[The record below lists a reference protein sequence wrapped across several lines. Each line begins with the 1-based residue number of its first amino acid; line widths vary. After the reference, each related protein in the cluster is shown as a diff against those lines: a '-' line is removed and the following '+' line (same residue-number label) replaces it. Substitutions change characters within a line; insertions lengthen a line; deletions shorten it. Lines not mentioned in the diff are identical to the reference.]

1 MVEARGLGLR
11 GAYRNVDF
19 TLHAG
24 EILGIAGVIGSG
36 REELSRTLAG
46 FAPHD
51 AGTLMIHE
59 RQVVLAREIT
69 KLFETIHACALQEAE
84 AWLLSDSDRQ
94 RGEFV
99 VLVSG
104 APPRTGLPA
113 ETLKT
118 LSLLLEEL
126 PLKQAV
132 QLAAKIS
139 GANRNELY
147 QLALQMKEQDHD
159 DGDSHRSGD
168 A

>member
-1 MVEARGLGLR
+1 M
-11 GAYRNVDF
+11 
-19 TLHAG
+19 
-24 EILGIAGVIGSG
+24 
-36 REELSRTLAG
+36 
-46 FAPHD
+46 
-51 AGTLMIHE
+51 
-59 RQVVLAREIT
+59 
-69 KLFETIHACALQEAE
+69 
-84 AWLLSDSDRQ
+84 
-94 RGEFV
+94 
-99 VLVSG
+99 LVSG

-147 QLALQMKEQDHD
+147 QLALQMNEQDHD
-159 DGDSHRSGD
+159 DGDLHRSGD